1 MNNDSINGGFVDE
14 LDAHLFNNRH
24 LHDFAEIEKP
34 VINHDDNLQYWRTE
48 VKATENGFC
57 AVDLYIDKGKF
68 GGRVEEKE
76 LCKFPHLA
84 QCADYCFDHGRESVF
99 IKTGINHEEIIKRG

>member
-14 LDAHLFNNRH
+14 LDAHLFNNRR

-34 VINHDDNLQYWRTE
+34 VIDHNDNLQYWRTE
-48 VKATENGFC
+48 VLKTENGFR

-76 LCKFPHLA
+76 LCVFHVAL
-84 QCADYCFDHGRESVF
+84 QCVNYCFDHGRKSVF
-99 IKTGINHEEIIKRG
+99 VKHGQNYEEIIKRG